1 MTVSKV
7 IQLTTAN
14 WGTPGSSQ
22 YHIQTD
28 EGPERYFRYQTDNG
42 QFRKEKRLKDGTVV
56 GTNAWIDGFGYLRQN
71 DYIAD
76 HEGYRILKSKT
87 VFVGKDRPIEEA
99 LKVAKKEPA
108 TGGTLVKNHQ
118 TTIQKLYVPPVQT
131 PIAVVTTP
139 APPIS
144 STVSYPSY
152 TTPGYYYSKAPSVYI
167 QPKSQPDHRYLS
179 PSNDL
184 DKTGFSLPS
193 NDIQQPSV
201 YYLPPHEDTPRN
213 DHPNSPPIALFPSST
228 PSPNRDESHLPP
240 IALYPSSTPSP
251 YESNS
256 VVPLA
261 NKVSINQISTDLL
274 PPLDYNVI
282 PLVSSTPL
290 STFVSSYSPSYESPS
305 YESSTVR
312 SVVDYNRNSIE
323 QNYGQS
329 YYPQKSSSP
338 SPIDQNVPLFDRSK
352 IQLQQQQQF
361 AHYDGV
367 SATNN
372 GFRYFLPRQ
381 YQEEVNNNDGSKDGS
396 FGYIDPFGIRRV
408 VYYNAGNNGFV
419 HRKNNRYVGFNAQPY
434 DPRPN

>member
-1 MTVSKV
+1 M
-7 IQLTTAN
+7 
-14 WGTPGSSQ
+14 
-22 YHIQTD
+22 
-28 EGPERYFRYQTDNG
+28 
-42 QFRKEKRLKDGTVV
+42 KDGTVV

-87 VFVGKDRPIEEA
+87 VFVGKDRPIEVVTGFIYKLINTFITFFCLFSFHFLNNVLDQEA

-108 TGGTLVKNHQ
+108 TGGTLVKNQ
-118 TTIQKLYVPPVQT
+118 QKLYVPPPQT

-139 APPIS
+139 RPPIS
-144 STVSYPSY
+144 STVSYPTY

-184 DKTGFSLPS
+184 DQTGFSLPS

-305 YESSTVR
+305 YESSTIR

-329 YYPQKSSSP
+329 YYPQQSSSP

-352 IQLQQQQQF
+352 IQLQQQQY

-381 YQEEVNNNDGSKDGS
+381 YQEEVSNNDGSKDGS

>member
-1 MTVSKV
+1 M
-7 IQLTTAN
+7 
-14 WGTPGSSQ
+14 
-22 YHIQTD
+22 
-28 EGPERYFRYQTDNG
+28 
-42 QFRKEKRLKDGTVV
+42 KDGTVV

-87 VFVGKDRPIEEA
+87 VFVGKDRPIEVVTGFIYKLKNTFIIFFCLFLFHFINNVLDQEA

-108 TGGTLVKNHQ
+108 TGGTLVK
-118 TTIQKLYVPPVQT
+118 QKLYVPPSLT
-131 PIAVVTTP
+131 PIVVATTP
-139 APPIS
+139 SPPIS
-144 STVSYPSY
+144 STVSYPTY

-184 DKTGFSLPS
+184 DQSGFSLPS

-290 STFVSSYSPSYESPS
+290 STFVSSYNPSYQSPA
-305 YESSTVR
+305 YESSTIR
-312 SVVDYNRNSIE
+312 TVVDYNRNSIE
-323 QNYGQS
+323 PNYGQS
-329 YYPQKSSSP
+329 YYPQQSSSP

-352 IQLQQQQQF
+352 IQLQQQQYP
-361 AHYDGV
+361 HYDGV

-381 YQEEVNNNDGSKDGS
+381 YQEEVSNNDGSKDGS
-396 FGYIDPFGIRRV
+396 YGYIDPFGIRRV